1 MLRKVSLARNTPVP
15 AMLAVAL
22 CLSACAGSGADYRPV
37 VDMSGHTQ
45 QAYDSDLAAC
55 QQTARGAR
63 NNTDVAEDAGIGA
76 AGGGALGAV
85 GGAIGGNPLLGAGVG
100 ALAGLVGTGGYE
112 EATTENREQSIVKN
126 CMRVRGYTI
135 LG

>member
-1 MLRKVSLARNTPVP
+1 MFHKILLARSTSAL
-15 AMLAVAL
+15 AMLAIAF
-22 CLSACAGSGADYRPV
+22 CLSACAGGGADYRPI

-45 QAYDSDLAAC
+45 EAYYGDVAAC

-63 NNTDVAEDAGIGA
+63 NNTDIAEDAGVGA

-85 GGAIGGNPLLGAGVG
+85 AGAIGGAPLLGAGVG
-100 ALAGLVGTGGYE
+100 ALAGLAGAGGYE
-112 EATTENREQSIVKN
+112 EATTENREERIVKN
-126 CMRVRGYTI
+126 CMRARGYTI